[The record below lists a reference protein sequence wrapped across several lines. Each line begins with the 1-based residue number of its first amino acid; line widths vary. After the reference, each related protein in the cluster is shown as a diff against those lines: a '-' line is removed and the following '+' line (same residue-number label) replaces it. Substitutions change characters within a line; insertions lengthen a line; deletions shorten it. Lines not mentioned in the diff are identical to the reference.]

1 MPLTTRPSLTSRH
14 GTILRASM
22 RDLRGLYD
30 GEAPVVQ
37 RATDD
42 DRRDAGVAQPNEIG
56 KLADAAR
63 RDHLAGDRAL
73 ELRRQLDVRPDA
85 QAVACD
91 VGVEQRGR
99 APSAG

>member
-1 MPLTTRPSLTSRH
+1 MSRKQTSSAPCASYAAACSTGSPASRSDRKLMPLTTRPSLTSRH

-63 RDHLAGDRAL
+63 RDHLAG
-73 ELRRQLDVRPDA
+73 
-85 QAVACD
+85 
-91 VGVEQRGR
+91 
-99 APSAG
+99 